1 MFKVSVEIWDLSI
14 TSCLVILQLGCYK
27 KLSHAEKIRK
37 NIVDNNPDYRVLLK
51 IEEIDE
57 T

>member
-14 TSCLVILQLGCYK
+14 TSCLVILQLGCFK

-51 IEEIDE
+51 IEEINE

>member
-14 TSCLVILQLGCYK
+14 TSCLVILQLGCFK

-37 NIVDNNPDYRVLLK
+37 NIVDNNPEYRVLLK